1 MDEKTFKEKIYE
13 PYLETWKILKLI
25 QFADQTSD
33 SDAQW
38 QRYMKEIDRLA
49 TTYPDN
55 KFVEKLIT
63 LLLDAGNVI
72 AKMNRRPEE
81 QNEM

>member
-1 MDEKTFKEKIYE
+1 MNEATFKEQIYS

-25 QFADQTSD
+25 QYADQTAD

-38 QRYMKEIDRLA
+38 QRYMKEIDRLSK
-49 TTYPDN
+49 TYPDN

-63 LLLDAGNVI
+63 LLLDAGDVI
-72 AKMNRRPEE
+72 AKMNRRPE
-81 QNEM
+81 